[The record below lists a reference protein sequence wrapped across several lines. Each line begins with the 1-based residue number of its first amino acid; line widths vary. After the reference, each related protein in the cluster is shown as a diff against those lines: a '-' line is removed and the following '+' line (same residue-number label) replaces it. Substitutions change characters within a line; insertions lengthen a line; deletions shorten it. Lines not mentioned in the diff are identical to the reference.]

1 MYFILKIAI
10 GFTDTGRTAHKHF
23 QMKKF
28 SRFESYWVVMSLMKA
43 DHSFI
48 HCGVSK
54 LETQRS
60 L

>member
-1 MYFILKIAI
+1 MYFILKIAV

-28 SRFESYWVVMSLMKA
+28 SRFESYWAVMSLMKA